1 MDNKKE
7 LYYHLEYTTTKKD
20 GGGAIKIKLEFKK
33 EHMKYTEIDLSDN
46 SVLQFIYIK
55 GYDYDLAV
63 DTLLEADV
71 FRTKWSS
78 VEFF

>member
-7 LYYHLEYTTTKKD
+7 LYYNLEYTTTKKM

-33 EHMKYTEIDLSDN
+33 EYMKYTEIDLSDN

-71 FRTKWSS
+71 FRAKWSS

>member
-7 LYYHLEYTTTKKD
+7 LYYTLEYTTTKKD
-20 GGGAIKIKLEFKK
+20 GEGSIKIKLDFKK
-33 EHMKYTEIDLSDN
+33 EYMKYTEIDMSDN
-46 SVLQFIYIK
+46 AVLQFIYIK

-71 FRTKWSS
+71 FRAKWTS